1 MANLLDTTNST
12 SSSTNQT
19 YLDIVTSENVILQNL
34 TQQLNT
40 ILQTQNYTLDSRQSA
55 FSSYMLTMLASLQS
69 QALFYGTII
78 NRESSLITA
87 LLPSTIINWA
97 KYIAYNPNLAVPS
110 STNLLITMPIM
121 GYFTTTIPSGFSFQ
135 ASNIPFANV
144 YDTSISYTQSGVN
157 IIQIRNGISQTIPY
171 MIENTQNGMEL
182 SFLLLVQQVQTDTE
196 EFNLPSL
203 LPQQF
208 YQYTIT
214 LPAQNSYNPQIISVQ
229 VMQNGTVFQNT
240 NNIYSQTSLANAVEV
255 LINSNTVTLTF
266 GNGVFGAQPNPN
278 NGPITVNLLT
288 TYGSQGNVI
297 AGAINAGDT
306 LYTTN
311 TNPPQ
316 VISYTCI
323 NTSDVTNGQDQETP
337 DQIKTNAP
345 NALSAMNRI
354 TSKTDFVNISSI
366 LNNNNILLS
375 YPILKR
381 SDLTTNSI
389 NLYTVLTYN
398 NQIVPTNTI
407 PVQLAPNQMQIQQ
420 FTTYTV
426 INGRFQQ
433 VVWNANQTITAGSYV
448 NINSQCYM
456 AISNGTTGQTEP
468 QWNPSNI
475 IQDGTVQWQSVPC
488 NLIGYFQ
495 ETTWNANENITVSN
509 YVNINGHYYVA
520 LNNGITGQNE
530 PQWNPNGLTQ
540 DNNVVWQAVSNGHS
554 WIIPFTISLN
564 YDLNI
569 GVYSYIPPTAQIVP
583 QLNYQNNATQ
593 NVSFLQINYQ
603 SIQQQF
609 TITSS
614 TVTWPQVATTYT
626 QTLTLYTPNR
636 SFTYNQPTQ
645 TNVNN
650 VINFTYTVPQDV
662 LLSSNSFSLFCYEN
676 GALTVS
682 YSGNIDLEIQL
693 SNITY
698 SYIRTI
704 NNIPTLLDVPVIEE
718 NYYNSLS
725 PQDQINLQQTL
736 VDNFIYLVNNENL
749 RMMNVEVSGKLCCT
763 LGQSTNTQFS
773 TPDYYVTNIISSYS
787 QLKPDSTYYAITDPV
802 PTNDPLYNYAGQLAI
817 WNGVN
822 YTYLN
827 VGEGTLIY
835 NYADNQIYALT
846 KTRWIVPTYKIP
858 LQISVEVHTTRTDN
872 QLVTDVQN
880 AIMSYMNTLGIE
892 SSMYL
897 SKIIDKVQDVDGV
910 KYCRILQ
917 PSTDIIFRNVSKN
930 IPASAFDTYTP
941 EYIYTTPNNIQVV
954 AIATT

>member
-12 SSSTNQT
+12 SNSTNQT
-19 YLDIVTSENVILQNL
+19 YLDIVTSENAILQNL

-110 STNLLITMPIM
+110 STNLLITMPIL

-135 ASNIPFANV
+135 ASNIPYANV
-144 YDTSISYTQSGVN
+144 YDTSISYTQNGVN
-157 IIQIRNGISQTIPY
+157 IIQIQNGLSQTIPY
-171 MIENTQNGMEL
+171 MVENTQNGMEL

-214 LPAQNSYNPQIISVQ
+214 LPTQNSYNPQIISVQ

-278 NGPITVNLLT
+278 NGSIIVNLLT
-288 TYGSQGNVI
+288 TYGSRGNVV
-297 AGAINAGDT
+297 AGAINTGDT

-323 NTSDVTNGQDQETP
+323 NTSDVTNGQDQETA

-354 TSKTDFVNISSI
+354 TSKTDFINVSSI

-375 YPILKR
+375 YPVLKR
-381 SDLTTNSI
+381 SDLTTNSV

-407 PVQLAPNQMQIQQ
+407 PVQLATNQMQIQQ
-420 FTTYTV
+420 FTPYTPP
-426 INGRFQQ
+426 N
-433 VVWNANQTITAGSYV
+433 
-448 NINSQCYM
+448 
-456 AISNGTTGQTEP
+456 
-468 QWNPSNI
+468 
-475 IQDGTVQWQSVPC
+475 
-488 NLIGYFQ
+488 
-495 ETTWNANENITVSN
+495 SN
-509 YVNINGHYYVA
+509 Y
-520 LNNGITGQNE
+520 
-530 PQWNPNGLTQ
+530 
-540 DNNVVWQAVSNGHS
+540 S

-564 YDLNI
+564 YDLNM
-569 GVYSYIPPTAQIVP
+569 GVYSYIPPTAQIIP
-583 QLNYQNNATQ
+583 LLNYQNNATQ

-603 SIQQQF
+603 SMQQQF

-614 TVTWPQVATTYT
+614 TVTWPQAATTYT

-645 TNVNN
+645 TSANN
-650 VINFTYTVPQDV
+650 VINFTYIVPQDV

-676 GALTVS
+676 GVLTVS
-682 YSGNIDLEIQL
+682 YSGNIDLQIQL
-693 SNITY
+693 NNITY
-698 SYIRTI
+698 SYIKTI

-725 PQDQINLQQTL
+725 PQDQINLQQAL
-736 VDNFIYLVNNENL
+736 VDNFIYLVNNENI

-787 QLKPDSTYYAITDPV
+787 QLNSDSTYYAITDPV
-802 PTNDPLYNYAGQLAI
+802 ATTDPLYNYAGQLAI

-835 NYADNQIYALT
+835 NYANDQIYALT
-846 KTRWIVPTYKIP
+846 KSRWITPTYNIP

-872 QLVTDVQN
+872 QLVSDVQN

-897 SKIIDKVQDVDGV
+897 SKIIDQVQDVDGV

-941 EYIYTTPNNIQVV
+941 EYVYTTPNNIQVV

>member
-1 MANLLDTTNST
+1 MANLLDTIDPNSNLNT
-12 SSSTNQT
+12 TNQT
-19 YLDIVTSENVILQNL
+19 YLDILTSENAILQNL

-55 FSSYMLTMLASLQS
+55 FSSYMLTMLANLQS

-110 STNLLITMPIM
+110 STNLLITIPIL
-121 GYFTTTIPSGFSFQ
+121 GYFTTTIPAGFSFQ

-144 YDTSISYTQSGVN
+144 YDTSISYTQNGVN
-157 IIQIRNGISQTIPY
+157 IIQIQNGLSQTIPY
-171 MIENTQNGMEL
+171 MVENTQNGMEL
-182 SFLLLVQQVQTDTE
+182 SFLLLVQQVQTDIE

-214 LPAQNSYNPQIISVQ
+214 LPTQNSYNPQIISVQ
-229 VMQNGTVFQNT
+229 VSQNGTVFQNT

-255 LINSNTVTLTF
+255 LINNNTVTLTF

-278 NGPITVNLLT
+278 NGSIIVKLLT
-288 TYGSQGNVI
+288 TYGSQGNVV
-297 AGAINAGDT
+297 AGAINTGDT

-323 NTSDVTNGQDQETP
+323 NTSDVTNGQDQESP

-354 TSKTDFVNISSI
+354 TSKTDFINVSSI

-375 YPILKR
+375 YPVLKR

-389 NLYTVLTYN
+389 NLYTVLIYN

-407 PVQLAPNQMQIQQ
+407 PVQLATNQMQIQQ
-420 FTTYTV
+420 FTSYTPP
-426 INGRFQQ
+426 
-433 VVWNANQTITAGSYV
+433 
-448 NINSQCYM
+448 NS
-456 AISNGTTGQTEP
+456 N
-468 QWNPSNI
+468 
-475 IQDGTVQWQSVPC
+475 
-488 NLIGYFQ
+488 
-495 ETTWNANENITVSN
+495 
-509 YVNINGHYYVA
+509 
-520 LNNGITGQNE
+520 
-530 PQWNPNGLTQ
+530 
-540 DNNVVWQAVSNGHS
+540 HS
-554 WIIPFTISLN
+554 WIIPFTISLD
-564 YDLNI
+564 YDLNM

-583 QLNYQNNATQ
+583 FLNYQNKATQ
-593 NVSFLQINYQ
+593 NVSFLQIKYQ
-603 SIQQQF
+603 SLQQQF

-614 TVTWPQVATTYT
+614 TITWPQVATTYT

-645 TNVNN
+645 TTANN
-650 VINFTYTVPQDV
+650 VINFTYTIPQDV

-676 GALTVS
+676 GVLTVS
-682 YSGNIDLEIQL
+682 YSGNIDLQIQL
-693 SNITY
+693 NNITY
-698 SYIRTI
+698 SYIKTI
-704 NNIPTLLDVPVIEE
+704 NNIPTLLDVPVVEE
-718 NYYNSLS
+718 TYYNSLS
-725 PQDQINLQQTL
+725 PEDQINLQQSL
-736 VDNFIYLVNNENL
+736 VDNFIYLVNNENI

-773 TPDYYVTNIISSYS
+773 TPDYYVSNIISSYS
-787 QLKPDSTYYAITDPV
+787 QLRPDSTYYAITDPV
-802 PTNDPLYNYAGQLAI
+802 ATTDPLYDYAGQLAI

-822 YTYLN
+822 YSYLN

-835 NYADNQIYALT
+835 NYADDQIYALT
-846 KTRWIVPTYKIP
+846 KTRWIVPTYNIP
-858 LQISVEVHTTRTDN
+858 LQISVEVHTSRTDN
-872 QLVTDVQN
+872 QLVSDVKD

-897 SKIIDKVQDVDGV
+897 SKIIDKVQDVEGV

-917 PSTDIIFRNVSKN
+917 PSTDIIFRNISKN
-930 IPASAFDTYTP
+930 IPASAFDTYVP
-941 EYIYTTPNNIQVV
+941 EYVYTTPNNIQVV

>member
-1 MANLLDTTNST
+1 
-12 SSSTNQT
+12 
-19 YLDIVTSENVILQNL
+19 
-34 TQQLNT
+34 
-40 ILQTQNYTLDSRQSA
+40 
-55 FSSYMLTMLASLQS
+55 
-69 QALFYGTII
+69 
-78 NRESSLITA
+78 
-87 LLPSTIINWA
+87 
-97 KYIAYNPNLAVPS
+97 
-110 STNLLITMPIM
+110 
-121 GYFTTTIPSGFSFQ
+121 
-135 ASNIPFANV
+135 
-144 YDTSISYTQSGVN
+144 
-157 IIQIRNGISQTIPY
+157 
-171 MIENTQNGMEL
+171 
-182 SFLLLVQQVQTDTE
+182 
-196 EFNLPSL
+196 
-203 LPQQF
+203 
-208 YQYTIT
+208 
-214 LPAQNSYNPQIISVQ
+214 
-229 VMQNGTVFQNT
+229 MQNGTVFQNT

-278 NGPITVNLLT
+278 NGSIIVNLLT
-288 TYGSQGNVI
+288 TYGSRGNVV
-297 AGAINAGDT
+297 AGAINTGDT

-323 NTSDVTNGQDQETP
+323 NTSDVTNGQDQETA

-354 TSKTDFVNISSI
+354 TSKTDFINVSSI

-375 YPILKR
+375 YPVLKR
-381 SDLTTNSI
+381 SDLTTNSV

-407 PVQLAPNQMQIQQ
+407 PVQLATNQMQIQQ
-420 FTTYTV
+420 FTPYTPP
-426 INGRFQQ
+426 N
-433 VVWNANQTITAGSYV
+433 
-448 NINSQCYM
+448 
-456 AISNGTTGQTEP
+456 
-468 QWNPSNI
+468 
-475 IQDGTVQWQSVPC
+475 
-488 NLIGYFQ
+488 
-495 ETTWNANENITVSN
+495 SN
-509 YVNINGHYYVA
+509 Y
-520 LNNGITGQNE
+520 
-530 PQWNPNGLTQ
+530 
-540 DNNVVWQAVSNGHS
+540 S

-583 QLNYQNNATQ
+583 LLNYQNNATQ

-603 SIQQQF
+603 SMQQQF

-645 TNVNN
+645 TTANN

-676 GALTVS
+676 GVLTVS
-682 YSGNIDLEIQL
+682 YSGNIDLQIQL

-698 SYIRTI
+698 SYIKTI
-704 NNIPTLLDVPVIEE
+704 NNVPTLLDVPVIEE

-787 QLKPDSTYYAITDPV
+787 QLNPDSTYYAITDPV
-802 PTNDPLYNYAGQLAI
+802 ATTDPLYNYAGQLAI

-846 KTRWIVPTYKIP
+846 KSRWIVPTYKIP

-872 QLVTDVQN
+872 QLVSDVQN

-897 SKIIDKVQDVDGV
+897 SKIIDQVQDVDGV

-941 EYIYTTPNNIQVV
+941 EYVYTTPNNIQVV